1 MARID
6 DGGPAYPMAGECA
19 TYDGFSKLEA
29 YALAAMQAIIHKDK
43 WRNPFT
49 SADMAG
55 IASESFEF
63 ASAMLAEHNRRVKV
77 EK

>member
-19 TYDGFSKLEA
+19 KYDGFSKLEA
-29 YALAAMQAIIHKDK
+29 YALAAMEAIIHKDK

-49 SADMAG
+49 PADIAG
-55 IASESFEF
+55 IAVESFEF
-63 ASAMLAEHNRRVKV
+63 AAAMLREHNRRMKV